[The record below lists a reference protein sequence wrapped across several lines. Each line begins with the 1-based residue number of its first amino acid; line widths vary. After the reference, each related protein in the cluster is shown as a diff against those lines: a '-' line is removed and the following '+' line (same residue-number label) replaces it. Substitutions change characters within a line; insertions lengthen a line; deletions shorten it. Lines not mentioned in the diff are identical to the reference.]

1 MKRNLTAAALA
12 LLLVLGL
19 SACGGND
26 AGEAIVK
33 AQEAMADVQSMT
45 YQTVMEMDLSAEGS
59 SVSMSVSAD
68 VSAIV
73 DPLALEMAMSL
84 DMGELGTLD
93 YTSYMVSGDDAL
105 TMYSCLDMGDGPTWI
120 REDVTDMTSLSQYDA
135 KASLDLYLKSAQSFR
150 EVGAETV
157 GDYEAVRYDGVIKGD
172 DLDEVLE
179 TSGVLEQLSNLG
191 IEESADLLTDIG
203 DLPISIWIDQ
213 ATSFPVKYEMDMSAL
228 MQTMLGK
235 MAETDESVSGVT
247 VDKLIVSMV
256 VTGVDCVDEIVV
268 PEEALTATS
277 ED

>member
-1 MKRNLTAAALA
+1 MKRNLTAAALT

-59 SVSMSVSAD
+59 SVSMSVTAD

-84 DMGELGTLD
+84 DMGEIGTLD
-93 YTSYMVSGDDAL
+93 YTSYMVSDTDAL

-150 EVGAETV
+150 EAGSETV

-172 DLDEVLE
+172 DLNEVLA

-228 MQTMLGK
+228 MQTMLAK
-235 MAETDESVSGVT
+235 MAETDESVSGIT

-268 PEEALTATS
+268 PEEALTATA
-277 ED
+277 EG

>member
-268 PEEALTATS
+268 PGEALTATS

>member
-1 MKRNLTAAALA
+1 MERNLTAAALA

-19 SACGGND
+19 SACGGSD

-45 YQTVMEMDLSAEGS
+45 YQTVMEMDLSADGD
-59 SVSMSVSAD
+59 SVSMSVTAD

-120 REDVTDMTSLSQYDA
+120 REDVTDMTALSQYDA

-150 EVGAETV
+150 EAGSETV

-203 DLPISIWIDQ
+203 NLPISIWIDQ

-268 PEEALTATS
+268 PEEALTATA
-277 ED
+277 EG

>member
-1 MKRNLTAAALA
+1 MERNLTAAALA

-19 SACGGND
+19 SACGGSD

-45 YQTVMEMDLSAEGS
+45 YQTVMEMDLSADGD
-59 SVSMSVSAD
+59 SVSMSVTAD

-84 DMGELGTLD
+84 DMGDIGTLD

-150 EVGAETV
+150 EAGSETV
-157 GDYEAVRYDGVIKGD
+157 GDYETVRYDGVIKGD

-203 DLPISIWIDQ
+203 NLPISIWIDQ

-268 PEEALTATS
+268 PEEALTATA
-277 ED
+277 EG

>member
-59 SVSMSVSAD
+59 SVSMSVTAD

-235 MAETDESVSGVT
+235 MAETDESVSGIT

>member
-1 MKRNLTAAALA
+1 MKRNLTAAALV
-12 LLLVLGL
+12 LMLVLGL

-26 AGEAIVK
+26 AGDAIVK

-45 YQTVMEMDLSAEGS
+45 YQTVMEMDLSADGD
-59 SVSMSVSAD
+59 SVSMSVTAD

-84 DMGELGTLD
+84 DMGELGRLD
-93 YTSYMVSGDDAL
+93 YTSYMVSDADTL

-120 REDVTDMTSLSQYDA
+120 REDVSDMTSLSQYDA

-150 EVGAETV
+150 EAGTETV

-172 DLDEVLE
+172 DLNEVLE
-179 TSGVLEQLSNLG
+179 TSGVLDQLSNLG

-213 ATSFPVKYEMDMSAL
+213 ATSFPVKYEMDMSAI
-228 MQTMLGK
+228 MQTMLAK
-235 MAETDESVSGVT
+235 MAESDESVSGVT

-256 VTGVDCVDEIVV
+256 VTGVDCVDEVVV
-268 PEEALTATS
+268 PEEALTATA
-277 ED
+277 EG

>member
-26 AGEAIVK
+26 ASEAIVK

-45 YQTVMEMDLSAEGS
+45 YQTVMEMDLSADGD

-150 EVGAETV
+150 EAGSETV

-268 PEEALTATS
+268 PEEALTATA
-277 ED
+277 EG

>member
-59 SVSMSVSAD
+59 SVSMSVTAD

-213 ATSFPVKYEMDMSAL
+213 ATSFPVKYEMDMSDL

-235 MAETDESVSGVT
+235 MAETDESVSGIT

-277 ED
+277 EG

>member
-26 AGEAIVK
+26 ASEAIVK

-45 YQTVMEMDLSAEGS
+45 YQTVMEMDLSADGD

-235 MAETDESVSGVT
+235 MAETDESVSGIT

-268 PEEALTATS
+268 PEEALTATA
-277 ED
+277 EG

>member
-26 AGEAIVK
+26 ASEAIVK

-59 SVSMSVSAD
+59 SVSMSVTAD

-228 MQTMLGK
+228 MQAMLGK
-235 MAETDESVSGVT
+235 MAETDESVSGIT

-268 PEEALTATS
+268 PEEALTATA
-277 ED
+277 EG

>member
-213 ATSFPVKYEMDMSAL
+213 ATSFPVKYEMDMSDL

>member
-45 YQTVMEMDLSAEGS
+45 YQTVMEMDLSADGD

-150 EVGAETV
+150 EAGSETV

-268 PEEALTATS
+268 PEEALTATA
-277 ED
+277 EG

>member
-26 AGEAIVK
+26 ASEAIVK

-191 IEESADLLTDIG
+191 IEESADLLTDIC

-213 ATSFPVKYEMDMSAL
+213 ATSFPVKYEMDMSDL

-235 MAETDESVSGVT
+235 MAETDESVSGIT

-268 PEEALTATS
+268 PEEALNATS
-277 ED
+277 EG

>member
-1 MKRNLTAAALA
+1 MERNLTAAALA

-19 SACGGND
+19 SACGGSD

-45 YQTVMEMDLSAEGS
+45 YQTVMEMDLSADGD
-59 SVSMSVSAD
+59 SVSMSVTAD

-84 DMGELGTLD
+84 DMGDIGTLD

-120 REDVTDMTSLSQYDA
+120 REDVTDMTALSQYDA

-150 EVGAETV
+150 EAGSETV
-157 GDYEAVRYDGVIKGD
+157 GDYETVRYDGVIKGD

-203 DLPISIWIDQ
+203 NLPISIWIDQ

-268 PEEALTATS
+268 PEEALTATA
-277 ED
+277 EG

>member
-277 ED
+277 EG

>member
-1 MKRNLTAAALA
+1 MERNLTAAALA

-19 SACGGND
+19 SACGGSD

-45 YQTVMEMDLSAEGS
+45 YQTVMEMDLSADGD
-59 SVSMSVSAD
+59 SVSMSVTAD

-84 DMGELGTLD
+84 DMGDIGTLD

-120 REDVTDMTSLSQYDA
+120 REDVTDMTALSQYDA

-150 EVGAETV
+150 EAGSETV
-157 GDYEAVRYDGVIKGD
+157 GDYETVRYDGVIKGD

-268 PEEALTATS
+268 PEEALTATA
-277 ED
+277 EG